1 MALYNE
7 LIMINKKALLV
18 SIMCVC
24 NLMASDDGIVLGEIQ
39 ERNIVTLTQDGD
51 NDVAKKNIANAKS
64 VSSKP
69 DSENVLQNDV
79 DEINQFEAYIQAIL
93 RNKNQEFDIQK
104 LIDNKN
110 KYDADEYAKCMI
122 CVGNCML
129 KTKRKEIING
139 VIAAG
144 NKIVKRYFQ
153 KCNEKFVNFVCNVL
167 MIDHTEDRDVLLGCI
182 YAELLRAVNSYI
194 NITKRDIVEDP
205 TMNRYLLPVWISDA
219 SLHGNKT
226 RLRSVNDVLEA
237 CVAEEMYTDCMFLH
251 GVLLMLCDF
260 AEELSDKVRKSF
272 SKIEDA
278 IKIDDYTSN
287 NNLDEY
293 EMKDIIFHYLKQN
306 YDSSLGEMV
315 I

>member
-1 MALYNE
+1 
-7 LIMINKKALLV
+7 
-18 SIMCVC
+18 
-24 NLMASDDGIVLGEIQ
+24 MASDDGIVLGEIQ
-39 ERNIVTLTQDGD
+39 ERNVVTLTQDGD
-51 NDVAKKNIANAKS
+51 NDVAEKNIANAKS

-93 RNKNQEFDIQK
+93 HNKNLEFDIQK

-110 KYDADEYAKCMI
+110 KYNSDEYAQCMI

-129 KTKRKEIING
+129 KTKRKDVIDG
-139 VIAAG
+139 VIAAS
-144 NKIVKRYFQ
+144 NKIVEHYFQ
-153 KCNEKFVNFVCNVL
+153 KGNKKFENFVCNVL
-167 MIDHTEDRDVLLGCI
+167 VIDRTENSDILWGCI
-182 YAELLRAVNSYI
+182 YAKLLRVVNGYI

-205 TMNRYLLPVWISDA
+205 TMSRYLLPVWISDA

-272 SKIEDA
+272 SKIENA
-278 IKIDDYTSN
+278 IKIDDHTSN
-287 NNLDEY
+287 NNSDEY